1 MSNSYG
7 KIVYGVGDNGYAILS
22 RSEEL
27 ADVDLSDFISFC
39 KSISW
44 RPDKSRFPDHQLVAV
59 VPSGDFTWVC
69 RLSEDKPDVY
79 GRELT
84 MRIEADLCHGKVGL
98 NEILRSAFVE
108 AGIELKTYPDF
119 SDSPREIQV
128 FNDVGLL
135 SRAADMKVSPPN
147 AAVEKMPKDD
157 TARQQSAEEHGNGR
171 PISHQKQKQKQKQKQ
186 GAGGK
191 FIALLVLIAGTLW
204 VGWEYHVEPLQEE
217 RNKLKGNNETI
228 KKENQKL
235 EKDLQ
240 AVIDLDPN
248 AAAEEFNLDDFVTRF
263 KIKHREIERLRR
275 ENGQLLKEYNLIKSN
290 LSPAQLDR
298 LQAIKRL
305 TDLMENLENIDILKQ
320 LKAVK
325 DDLTND
331 KRQRRFNE

>member
-27 ADVDLSDFISFC
+27 ADVDLSDLISFC

-108 AGIELKTYPDF
+108 AGIELQTYPDF

-157 TARQQSAEEHGNGR
+157 TARQESADEHENNR
-171 PISHQKQKQKQKQKQ
+171 PISHQKQKQKQ
-186 GAGGK
+186 GVGGK
-191 FIALLVLIAGTLW
+191 FIAMLVLIAGILL
-204 VGWEYHVEPLQEE
+204 VGWEYYVEPLQEE
-217 RNKLKGNNETI
+217 RNNLKENNETI

-235 EKDLQ
+235 EAYRQ
-240 AVIDLDPN
+240 AVITLEP
-248 AAAEEFNLDDFVTRF
+248 AAAADEFNLDDFVDRF
-263 KIKHREIERLRR
+263 KIKDREIERLQR
-275 ENGQLLKEYNLIKSN
+275 ENGQLSEENELIKSD
-290 LSPAQLDR
+290 LSPARRDR
-298 LQAIKRL
+298 LQATKRL
-305 TDLMENLENIDILKQ
+305 TDLMEELEKLDILKQ
-320 LKAVK
+320 LKTVK

-331 KRQRRFNE
+331 KQQRRFNE